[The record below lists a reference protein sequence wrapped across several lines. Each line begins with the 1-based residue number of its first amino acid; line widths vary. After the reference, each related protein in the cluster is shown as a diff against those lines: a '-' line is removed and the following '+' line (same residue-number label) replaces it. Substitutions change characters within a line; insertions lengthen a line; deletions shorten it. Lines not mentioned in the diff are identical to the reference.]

1 VAARKTINVHKAGRL
16 LGLSPQLVH
25 WRAHSG
31 SMRMTVHRQHPLHLR
46 LDVLLAQHAEL
57 SKKRT
62 GYSRRDKLANFFE
75 EVSQ

>member
-1 VAARKTINVHKAGRL
+1 MA
-16 LGLSPQLVH
+16 
-25 WRAHSG
+25 
-31 SMRMTVHRQHPLHLR
+31 VHRQHPLHLR

-62 GYSRRDKLANFFE
+62 GYSRRDKLANSFE